1 MPRAPFS
8 RVPCAAVAA
17 LVLLLTGAGSAA
29 AQDSQPAATA
39 QTEAEAPPVP
49 TSDAA
54 AAATAGAAPPQVP
67 FTGCTSRSIHQTL
80 ADMAAAPPSSLAP
93 PTYVL
98 PGGET
103 TDFEIDRV
111 FTPDS
116 HPVFCAWVVW
126 DDRAIRP
133 RDQWASIETGENT
146 AHGQC
151 KGAPGPNQPF
161 VEPERADIVSVI
173 AGDGAN
179 STRVRIALPAT
190 ESFNLKRW
198 CAARLVLALYER
210 GADGRYGVTLAFDRI
225 ELFSNY
231 VTDLTIV
238 LSFVALLYLTCVAA
252 NAQAIRRRMRKAGLV
267 PMAYGRAFRHSL
279 SPVVLTAEESGHAS
293 LSNLQVFG
301 FSLLVSAL
309 VLFILFRLGTLSS
322 LSPDILYLLGIS
334 AVGTAGGKLT
344 DTSRNRLSLENYT
357 WLKRKGW
364 LSGDRVPTKWS
375 QLFTTEGTLDV
386 SKMQMGAFS
395 LIVAISLAM
404 LGGSDLGTFD
414 IPDTLLGV
422 LGLSQG
428 VYVAGRAVTPPTY
441 ADYDKKLTATREAE
455 ARYREDPTLAN
466 RRAYLQNA
474 EQAATMHQVV
484 FGKTVDDPALLQPR
498 PPFPDGDG
506 PGGGSGG
513 GGAGSGGVSGGAG
526 GGSASGAELAPTPT
540 PVPVGP
546 VAAAVPAP
554 SNAAD
559 TPPVPIPLPGSA
571 PPVPRPTPVSP
582 APSAPAPAPANDPA
596 PAADAQGTR
605 REAWREVPGVSYER
619 TC

>member
-1 MPRAPFS
+1 MPRAPLS
-8 RVPCAAVAA
+8 RVLFAAVAA
-17 LVLLLTGAGSAA
+17 LALLLTGAGSAR
-29 AQDSQPAATA
+29 AQDSQPPATA

-67 FTGCTSRSIHQTL
+67 FTGCTSRTIHQTL
-80 ADMAAAPPSSLAP
+80 ADMAAAPPSSLTPA
-93 PTYVL
+93 TYVL

-161 VEPERADIVSVI
+161 VEPQRADIVSVI
-173 AGDGAN
+173 AGDAAN
-179 STRVRIALPAT
+179 STWVRIALPAT
-190 ESFNLKRW
+190 ESFNLNRW
-198 CAARLVLALYER
+198 CAARLILALYER
-210 GADGRYGVTLAFDRI
+210 GADGRYTVTLAFDRV

-231 VTDLTIV
+231 VTDLTMV
-238 LSFVALLYLTCVAA
+238 LSFVALVYLTCVAA
-252 NAQAIRRRMRKAGLV
+252 NAQAIRRRMRKAGLT

-279 SPVVLTAEESGHAS
+279 SPVVLTAEENGHAS

-364 LSGDRVPTKWS
+364 LSGDRVTTKWS

-395 LIVAISLAM
+395 LIVAIGLAM
-404 LGGSDLGTFD
+404 LGSSDLGTFD

-441 ADYDKKLTATREAE
+441 GDYDKKLTATREAE
-455 ARYREDPTLAN
+455 ARYREDPTLSN

-474 EQAATMHQVV
+474 EQAATMHQLV
-484 FGKTVDDPALLQPR
+484 FGRKIDGADLLQPR

-506 PGGGSGG
+506 SGGGSGG
-513 GGAGSGGVSGGAG
+513 GGAGSGGGAGRAG
-526 GGSASGAELAPTPT
+526 GGPAGSVEPAPTPT
-540 PVPVGP
+540 PLPAGP
-546 VAAAVPAP
+546 AAAAAPAP
-554 SNAAD
+554 SSAAE
-559 TPPVPIPLPGSA
+559 TPVVPIPLPDSA
-571 PPVPRPTPVSP
+571 RPVPRPTPLPGTST
-582 APSAPAPAPANDPA
+582 APAPANDGA
-596 PAADAQGTR
+596 PAVDAKGIR